1 MASQAQSRTQPRI
14 KAWLIIIHVAAK
26 FPTLA
31 LLECSRELQSQT
43 PGVSYA
49 AQHSPSVWLPAA
61 VITRTLSSTYI
72 PLQVFNTA
80 TFSCDITSHNRWL
93 LWNKQLFP
101 GMFGNGQESSVIT
114 SEAANALKQKPQSCS
129 QF

>member
-1 MASQAQSRTQPRI
+1 MQPNT
-14 KAWLIIIHVAAK
+14 AHQ
-26 FPTLA
+26 
-31 LLECSRELQSQT
+31 C
-43 PGVSYA
+43 G
-49 AQHSPSVWLPAA
+49 WLPAA
-61 VITRTLSSTYI
+61 VVTRTLSSSYI
-72 PLQVFNTA
+72 PLQVFNAA
-80 TFSCDITSHNRWL
+80 TFSWDITSHSR